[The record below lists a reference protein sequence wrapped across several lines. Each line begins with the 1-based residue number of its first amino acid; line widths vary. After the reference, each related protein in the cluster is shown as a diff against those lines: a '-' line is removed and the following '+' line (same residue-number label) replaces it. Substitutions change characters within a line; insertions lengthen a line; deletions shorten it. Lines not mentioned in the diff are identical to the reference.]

1 MARFQ
6 PENKR
11 PWLIPLIVVVAVV
24 VVAVGLIATVV
35 AGGRI
40 F

>member
-6 PENKR
+6 PENNR
-11 PWLIPLIVVVAVV
+11 PWLIPLIVVVALAVV
-24 VVAVGLIATVV
+24 VIGLIATVV